1 MSENNFEKQQQEL
14 VDSFKKQLQ
23 LVADNIISEFYTDV
37 TPYAETDATINFTNK
52 IRDEIYEEIVHE
64 IKAKHGPYSWAHSIR
79 MALLKQHK
87 EELQNKIIEDLQEK
101 VKISDERYY
110 SLCKSLS

>member
-1 MSENNFEKQQQEL
+1 MKTFEVQQQEL
-14 VDSFKKQLQ
+14 VDAFRLRLQ
-23 LVADNIISEFYTDV
+23 KEAEDIFSKFYCNV

-52 IRDEIYEEIVHE
+52 LRDEIYSEIVNE
-64 IKAKHGPYSWAHSIR
+64 IASKYGPYSWGHSIR

-101 VKISDERYY
+101 VRVAEERYFQIIQRY
-110 SLCKSLS
+110 K